1 VEPHSS
7 IGSEQIDPAYHTCES
22 RLPHGAVVS
31 HPVTCVRRRRLC
43 SARVAV
49 GVVHDEAGG
58 GEVSRMASHHAC
70 CHCASQVMEEAE
82 ALCQRL
88 AIMKLGQ
95 LTCIGTPQHLKAV
108 HGKGYRLEVKVAVGT
123 AVDSVTRDILASFPT
138 ATVVDAHGGMVSLEL
153 ARRASDDDVIVP
165 LVGGVTEVATRP
177 ASELSL
183 SALFSSMET
192 MLARGDI
199 VDYGVSQTSLE
210 QVRG

>member
-1 VEPHSS
+1 
-7 IGSEQIDPAYHTCES
+7 
-22 RLPHGAVVS
+22 
-31 HPVTCVRRRRLC
+31 
-43 SARVAV
+43 
-49 GVVHDEAGG
+49 
-58 GEVSRMASHHAC
+58 
-70 CHCASQVMEEAE
+70 
-82 ALCQRL
+82 
-88 AIMKLGQ
+88 
-95 LTCIGTPQHLKAV
+95 
-108 HGKGYRLEVKVAVGT
+108 
-123 AVDSVTRDILASFPT
+123 
-138 ATVVDAHGGMVSLEL
+138 MVSLEL